1 MTSSCQSLCLPHLR
15 HLGGNPKD
23 PLGATALK
31 LRKTTPVE
39 MAEHLKKVE
48 TIGSEFGSQNFRQS
62 HAQAGHFKALLLNIT
77 IFP

>member
-1 MTSSCQSLCLPHLR
+1 
-15 HLGGNPKD
+15 
-23 PLGATALK
+23 
-31 LRKTTPVE
+31 